1 MTTLQTETLLELV
14 ASRSPQP
21 NVSEPTDNLQISLS
35 VADEVS
41 YRVLEKTL
49 YDSVLDVDS
58 LEYNLSVVAAYD
70 SPLHSDSA
78 KEYFTAANM
87 GNRLTLSLG
96 DKFLTEKIILSY
108 LDGPKSNPL
117 DFDYFA
123 TLMQS
128 EHLSGSIVLAGIR
141 KSRAATTLASLDLI
155 PDVMITPEVMTSWIA
170 RTTICMGE
178 CVSDHIEEAA
188 VIRAKKAYPE
198 LEGISNELVLKT
210 FNQK

>member
-21 NVSEPTDNLQISLS
+21 NVSEPTVNLRISLS
-35 VADEVS
+35 VTDEVS

-58 LEYNLSVVAAYD
+58 LEYNLSVVAAYN

-78 KEYFTAANM
+78 KGYFTAANM

-108 LDGPKSNPL
+108 LDGSESNPL

-128 EHLSGSIVLAGIR
+128 KHLSGSIILAGIR
-141 KSRAATTLASLDLI
+141 KSSVDTTLFSVDLI
-155 PDVMITPEVMTSWIA
+155 PDIMITPEVVTSWIA
-170 RTTICMGE
+170 RTTIGMGE
-178 CVSDHIEEAA
+178 CVSGHIEEIAA
-188 VIRAKKAYPE
+188 FRVKKAYPE
-198 LEGISNELVLKT
+198 LERISNELVLKT
-210 FNQK
+210 FTQK